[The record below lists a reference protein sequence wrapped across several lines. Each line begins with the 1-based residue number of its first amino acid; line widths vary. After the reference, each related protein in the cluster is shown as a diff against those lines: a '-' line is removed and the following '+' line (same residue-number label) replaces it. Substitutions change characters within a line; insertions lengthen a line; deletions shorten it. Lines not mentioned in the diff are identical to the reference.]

1 MLITLLVSSLVTYGL
16 LFVLGVA
23 FVVFAAL
30 APPGRRGLAMSGAL
44 LFCLGSLMELV
55 RSLTVHLAIIDL
67 SQDGGTL
74 NLILNIAASLCLL
87 GGPALLGA
95 AVVKSVREG
104 R

>member
-23 FVVFAAL
+23 FVVFTAL
-30 APPGRRGLAMSGAL
+30 APPGRRGPALTGAL
-44 LFCLGSLMELV
+44 LFCLGALMELI

-67 SQDGGTL
+67 SQDGGAL